1 MDNGDLAWNSLFSS
15 ILDVSR
21 VTCQKRRGNGNEVAA
36 QVDWSRQMMAGLT
49 TEEEKLEFEKFSLD
63 LARDILVKRRAK
75 DMAEDEEFEAD
86 ALLEISRAWKEIH
99 SCPRYY

>member
-1 MDNGDLAWNSLFSS
+1 
-15 ILDVSR
+15 
-21 VTCQKRRGNGNEVAA
+21 
-36 QVDWSRQMMAGLT
+36 MMAGLT

-75 DMAEDEEFEAD
+75 DMAEDEGFEAD